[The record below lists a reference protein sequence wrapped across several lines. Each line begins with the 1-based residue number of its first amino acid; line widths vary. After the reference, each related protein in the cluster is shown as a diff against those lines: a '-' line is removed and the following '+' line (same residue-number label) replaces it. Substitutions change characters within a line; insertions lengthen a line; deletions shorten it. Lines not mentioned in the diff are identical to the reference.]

1 MKRRVFVIGLDGA
14 TFDLIQPFIE
24 RGLLPTFR
32 KLMKNGTYGVL
43 KSSIPPVTVPA
54 WKCYTT
60 GKNPGKLGVATHR
73 IVDRAKRKVYYVN
86 STSFHGQEIWD
97 IIGQFNLKSIVINM
111 PLTYPPKKMEGIIVS
126 GVGTPRSSSF
136 SYPKEIM
143 KELSENVG
151 NYKPWKPLDEIFLT
165 RKPLNELKKIIQSR
179 FSAMEYLCKNKEWD
193 FFHGTVF
200 LSDVIQH
207 FYWTDLNTLSEIWT
221 IIDQGIGRLL
231 RSIQSMNH
239 TNVFLISDHGF
250 GKVKGIFCIDRWLIE
265 KRYLRTKGLLQGLF
279 RHIRTKIDS
288 LVFSMIKFLCSFEF
302 DFNDK
307 ILLSVFKKTLYL
319 SERLFGRNSVSY
331 WDWNKSK
338 VFALANGISAHIYIN
353 KNQVSTTSGFE
364 NLKKEIQARL
374 TNEID
379 IPLTVFDKHEV
390 YSGNHLE
397 YCPDLIAIHKNQE
410 YIIRDTAA
418 HAEAIFNRNQGKHLT
433 WTGTH
438 RMNGIFV
445 AYGQDIKRNKLIQE
459 ANIIDLAPTILHI
472 LGVPIP
478 SDIDGKVLKTIF
490 KPSSDLARKEIK
502 HIEIDLEKG
511 QKEHTYS
518 EHENEELKDRL
529 RQLGYF

>member
-24 RGLLPTFR
+24 RGLLPTFK
-32 KLMKNGTYGVL
+32 KLMENGTYGVL

-60 GKNPGKLGVATHR
+60 GRNPGKLGVATHR

-86 STSFHGQEIWD
+86 STSFHGPEIWD
-97 IIGQFNLKSIVINM
+97 IIGQFDLKSIVVNM
-111 PLTYPPKKMEGIIVS
+111 PLTYPPRKINGIMIS

-136 SYPKEIM
+136 CYPKEIM

-151 NYKPWKPLDEIFLT
+151 SYEPWKPLDEIFLT
-165 RKPLNELKKIIQSR
+165 EEPLGELKRIIQSR
-179 FSAMEYLCKNKEWD
+179 FSAMEYLCKSKEWD

-200 LSDVIQH
+200 LSDVVQH
-207 FYWTDLNTLSEIWT
+207 FYWTDLDKLSEIWT

-231 RSIQSMNH
+231 RSIRSMDPA
-239 TNVFLISDHGF
+239 NVFLISDHGF
-250 GKVKGIFCIDRWLIE
+250 GKVKGIFYIDKWLIE
-265 KRYLRTKGLLQGLF
+265 ERYLRTKGILQGLF

-288 LVFSMIKFLCSFEF
+288 LVFSMIRFLCSFEF
-302 DFNDK
+302 DLNNK
-307 ILLSVFKKTLYL
+307 ILLSIFKKTLYL
-319 SERLFGRNSVSY
+319 SERLFGRHSVS
-331 WDWNKSK
+331 WDWKKSK

-353 KNQVSTTSGFE
+353 KNQVSLTSEFE
-364 NLKKEIQARL
+364 SLKKEIQARL
-374 TNEID
+374 TSDID

-397 YCPDLIAIHKNQE
+397 YCPDLIVMSKNQE
-410 YIIRDTAA
+410 YIIRDTAN

-438 RMNGIFV
+438 RMNGIFI
-445 AYGQDIKRNKLIQE
+445 AYGRDIKRNKLIQE
-459 ANIIDLAPTILHI
+459 ANILDVTPTILHI

-490 KPSSDLARKEIK
+490 MPNSDLARREIK
-502 HIEIDLEKG
+502 RVEIDLERR
-511 QKEHTYS
+511 QKEPIYS
-518 EHENEELKDRL
+518 EHEKRELEDRL
-529 RQLGYF
+529 RQLGYL